1 MTLLLG
7 MKKGFA
13 KFGLDGSS
21 SFSET
26 LFSFALSVR
35 PSL

>member
-13 KFGLDGSS
+13 KFGLNGSS
-21 SFSET
+21 S
-26 LFSFALSVR
+26 LSVVCNCYF
-35 PSL
+35 